1 MSECWLWGG
10 GVTVYGYGYF
20 YVGSKQKFAHR
31 AAWETHRGGIPK
43 GLCVLHRCD
52 TRLCVN
58 PDHLFLGTRRD
69 NLADMTAKGRRVSGE
84 RHGMAKLTA
93 DQVKQIR
100 GSMETQETMAVRLG
114 VSRQLIGHIRNNK
127 RWKERI

>member
-1 MSECWLWGG
+1 
-10 GVTVYGYGYF
+10 
-20 YVGSKQKFAHR
+20 
-31 AAWETHRGGIPK
+31 
-43 GLCVLHRCD
+43 
-52 TRLCVN
+52 
-58 PDHLFLGTRRD
+58 
-69 NLADMTAKGRRVSGE
+69 MTAKGRRVSGE